1 MFRLFTKKKED
12 FICEK
17 CGVEVNGTG
26 YTNHCPECLWSKHV
40 DVFPGDRFEECK
52 GLMEPILVEKEKEK
66 WVLTHKC
73 IKCGGTKRNK
83 VEAEDDFDEVIKL
96 SKKISDQ
103 AFN

>member
-12 FICEK
+12 FTCEK
-17 CGVEVNGTG
+17 CGAEVKGTG

-40 DVFPGDRFEECK
+40 DVFPGDRFEDCK
-52 GLMEPILVEKEKEK
+52 GLMEPVFLEKEKEK
-66 WVLTHKC
+66 YILTHKC

-83 VEAEDDFDEVIKL
+83 VEAEDNFDEVIKL

-103 AFN
+103 TLN